1 MLHFVS
7 RVYVAGREHYFGEV
21 AAAAAAGEEEEEE
34 EEEGISKGEVDEV
47 ARANSWTA

>member
-7 RVYVAGREHYFGEV
+7 RVCVAGREHYFGEV
-21 AAAAAAGEEEEEE
+21 AAAGEVWEEEEE